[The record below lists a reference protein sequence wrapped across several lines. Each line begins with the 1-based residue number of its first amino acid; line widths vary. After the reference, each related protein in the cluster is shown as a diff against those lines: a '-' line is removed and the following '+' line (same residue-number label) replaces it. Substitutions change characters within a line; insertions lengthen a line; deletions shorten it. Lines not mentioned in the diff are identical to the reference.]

1 MTNKYRYFLE
11 SNFVGFN
18 RLLVLIYPDQ
28 NNSVK
33 RFNTKKYYLPK
44 GIVKDYTST
53 AKGKNFY
60 DKPIDSDIKRYEEIR
75 KVTTRQGE
83 DYTKGCLLDYK
94 YVKNHYRLIAVD
106 LSKQKELD
114 ADLKA
119 IQQIE
124 LLWQLKILMVKMLM
138 VCNLFFLTILEKIKE
153 TRPKFSQG
161 SATVL

>member
-60 DKPIDSDIKRYEEIR
+60 DKLIDSDIKRYEEIR

-119 IQQIE
+119 IQQIG

-138 VCNLFFLTILEKIKE
+138 VCNLFLLTILEKIKE

>member
-18 RLLVLIYPDQ
+18 RLLALIYPDQ

-83 DYTKGCLLDYK
+83 DYTKECLLDYK